1 MSNFDDL
8 FEARGQETFDNRAFD
23 KDAWAEKKQAER
35 DEVYALADKTTKEV
49 STDGEH
55 YKAFLDVKARLI
67 HYTATNTL
75 LVLAQKPMATQ
86 LRDFDAWKE
95 AGASIRKEETHIK
108 ILEPGGSYERADGS
122 VGTGFNVKHV
132 FDIAQTTAKPRQR
145 PNPVRDDRQLIAA
158 LIHRAPVQIQG
169 VDELPSSMGALYD
182 REQDVIFVRRGMEA
196 GDIFRSLSKELAH
209 AELAYTT
216 PDYNRKDAAFAAYS
230 VSYVVCRRYGI
241 DVSGYDFNRMP
252 ERFREADSKDIR
264 AELSIICDTAKEIT
278 GWMHRALEQN
288 KTPKNKEQE
297 R

>member
-1 MSNFDDL
+1 M
-8 FEARGQETFDNRAFD
+8 
-23 KDAWAEKKQAER
+23 
-35 DEVYALADKTTKEV
+35 
-49 STDGEH
+49 
-55 YKAFLDVKARLI
+55 
-67 HYTATNTL
+67 
-75 LVLAQKPMATQ
+75 
-86 LRDFDAWKE
+86 
-95 AGASIRKEETHIK
+95 
-108 ILEPGGSYERADGS
+108 
-122 VGTGFNVKHV
+122 
-132 FDIAQTTAKPRQR
+132 
-145 PNPVRDDRQLIAA
+145 
-158 LIHRAPVQIQG
+158 QIQG

-278 GWMHRALEQN
+278 GRMHRALEQN

>member
-35 DEVYALADKTTKEV
+35 VYALADKTTKEV
-49 STDGEH
+49 STDGER

-216 PDYNRKDAAFAAYS
+216 PDYNRKDVAFAAYS

-278 GWMHRALEQN
+278 GRMHRALEQN

>member
-8 FEARGQETFDNRAFD
+8 FETNGRPEMEEKNFD

-35 DEVYALADKTTKEV
+35 DEVYALAEETTREV
-49 STDGEH
+49 STEGDR

-86 LRDFDAWKE
+86 LREFDAWKDM
-95 AGASIRKEETHIK
+95 GASIRKEETHIK

-132 FDIAQTTAKPRQR
+132 FDISQTTAKPRQR

-158 LIHRAPVQIQG
+158 LIHRSPVPIQG
-169 VDELPSSMGALYD
+169 VDELPNDMGAFYD
-182 REQDVIFVRRGMEA
+182 RDQDVIFVRRGMEA

-230 VSYVVCRRYGI
+230 VSYVVCRRYGV
-241 DVSGYDFNRMP
+241 DVSGYDFTKMP
-252 ERFREADSKDIR
+252 ERFREADPKDIR
-264 AELSIICDTAKEIT
+264 RELSAICDTAKEIT
-278 GWMHRALEQN
+278 GRMHRALEQD
-288 KTPKNKEQE
+288 KAPKSKEKE

>member
-95 AGASIRKEETHIK
+95 AGASIRKEEIHIK

-216 PDYNRKDAAFAAYS
+216 LDYNRKDAAFAAYS

-278 GWMHRALEQN
+278 GRTHRALEQN

>member
-8 FEARGQETFDNRAFD
+8 FEANGRPEMEEKNFD

-35 DEVYALADKTTKEV
+35 DEVYALADETTREV
-49 STDGEH
+49 STDGDR

-86 LRDFDAWKE
+86 LKEFDAWKDM
-95 AGASIRKEETHIK
+95 GASIRKEETHIK

-122 VGTGFNVKHV
+122 IGTGFNVKHV
-132 FDIAQTTAKPRQR
+132 FDISQTTAKPRQR
-145 PNPVRDDRQLIAA
+145 PKPVRDDRQLIAA
-158 LIHRAPVQIQG
+158 LIHRSPVQIQG
-169 VDELPSSMGALYD
+169 VDELPNSMGALYD

-230 VSYVVCRRYGI
+230 VSYVVCKRYGI
-241 DVSGYDFNRMP
+241 DVSGYDFSRMS
-252 ERFREADSKDIR
+252 ERFKETEPKDIR
-264 AELSIICDTAKEIT
+264 AELSAICDAAKEIT
-278 GWMHRALEQN
+278 GRMHRALE
-288 KTPKNKEQE
+288 KDKAPKNKEQE

>member
-67 HYTATNTL
+67 YYTATNTL

-252 ERFREADSKDIR
+252 ERFREADSKDIS

-278 GWMHRALEQN
+278 GRMHRALEQN

>member
-49 STDGEH
+49 STDGER

-278 GWMHRALEQN
+278 GRMHRALVQN

>member
-8 FEARGQETFDNRAFD
+8 FETRGQETFDNSEFD
-23 KDAWAEKKQAER
+23 KSAWAEKKQVER
-35 DEVYALADKTTKEV
+35 DEVYALADETTKEV
-49 STDGEH
+49 STDGDR

-86 LRDFDAWKE
+86 LREFDAWKE
-95 AGASIRKEETHIK
+95 MGASIRKEETHIK
-108 ILEPGGSYERADGS
+108 ILEPGSSYERADGS
-122 VGTGFNVKHV
+122 IGTGFNVKHV
-132 FDIAQTTAKPRQR
+132 FDISQTTAKQRQR

-158 LIHRAPVQIQG
+158 LIHRSPVQVQG
-169 VDELPSSMGALYD
+169 VDELPNNMGALYD

-196 GDIFRSLSKELAH
+196 HDIFRSLSKELAH

-216 PDYNRKDAAFAAYS
+216 PDYNRQDAAFAAYS

-241 DVSGYDFNRMP
+241 DVSSYDFSRMP
-252 ERFREADSKDIR
+252 ERFKEADPKDIR
-264 AELSIICDTAKEIT
+264 RELSAICDAAKEIT
-278 GWMHRALEQN
+278 GRMHRALE
-288 KTPKNKEQE
+288 KDKAPKNKEQE

>member
-8 FEARGQETFDNRAFD
+8 FEARSQETFDNSNFD

-35 DEVYALADKTTKEV
+35 EEVYALADETTKEV
-49 STDGEH
+49 STDGER
-55 YKAFLDVKARLI
+55 YQAFLDVKARLI

-75 LVLAQKPMATQ
+75 LVLAQKSMATQ

-145 PNPVRDDRQLIAA
+145 LNPVRDDRQLIAA

-169 VDELPSSMGALYD
+169 VDELPGGMGALYD

-196 GDIFRSLSKELAH
+196 HDIFRSLSKELAH
-209 AELAYTT
+209 AELAYTI

-241 DVSGYDFNRMP
+241 DVSGYDFSRMP
-252 ERFREADSKDIR
+252 ERFKEADPKDIR
-264 AELSIICDTAKEIT
+264 RELSAICDAAKEVT
-278 GWMHRALEQN
+278 GRMHRALE
-288 KTPKNKEQE
+288 KDKVPKNKEQE